1 MGERYVFHPPLKLGL
16 LFHVSASSALLVVG
30 GLSLWQALQ
39 SEVGPVFLLYLLPF
53 LIALILVP
61 FFAYRGYALRR
72 AVYLMERDG
81 ILLRWGLREEDIP
94 MDIIHWVRPAKNL
107 KFAPPRLRFPGAILG
122 VHLLGDGTQ
131 VEYLASQLSALVII
145 ATSRRYFAISPADPD
160 EFLRVYHRFAEMG
173 SFTPIPARSVYPSFL
188 LARVWASRPARFL
201 LLGGITLSL
210 VLLAVV
216 SLVIPSHETISLGFK
231 PDGAPTDPVPSVRLL
246 MLLLLNGFFYLSDL
260 LLGLFF
266 YRRFGGQVL
275 AYLLW
280 GCGALTA
287 LLFLGAVYYILL
299 TG

>member
-1 MGERYVFHPPLKLGL
+1 VVERYVFHPPLKLGL
-16 LFHVSASSALLVVG
+16 LFHVSASTVLLVVG
-30 GLSLWQALQ
+30 VLSLWQAFQ
-39 SEVGPVFLLYLLPF
+39 SEVGPAFLLYLLPV
-53 LIALILVP
+53 LVALILIPV
-61 FFAYRGYALRR
+61 FVYRGYALRR

-81 ILLRWGLREEDIP
+81 IILRWGLREEDLP
-94 MDIIHWVRPAKNL
+94 MDIIRWVRPAKDLNFPL
-107 KFAPPRLRFPGAILG
+107 PRLRLPGAILG
-122 VHLLGDGTQ
+122 VRLRGDGTQ
-131 VEYLASQLSALVII
+131 VEYLASQTGSLIII

-173 SFTPIPARSVYPSFL
+173 SFTPLPTRSVYPSFL

-216 SLVIPSHETISLGFK
+216 SLVIPTHETISLGFK
-231 PDGAPTDPVPSVRLL
+231 PDGSPTDPVPSVRLL
-246 MLLLLNGFFYLSDL
+246 MLPLFNSFFYLSDL

-287 LLFLGAVYYILL
+287 LLFLSAVYYIVMA
-299 TG
+299 G